1 MDAPGPSA
9 PPVPSPVAPAIRSL
23 ADGTRRALDPRVIDL
38 DRDVGIIATAC
49 TSGGLLLA
57 IAIFSLIADRP
68 RWFFP
73 LLLLAWAAMTGA
85 LLWQTFRWPAIQYRH
100 ASYRVD
106 GLGIEI
112 ARGVIWRSIVNVP
125 VSRVQHTDVSQG
137 PLQRRYGL
145 GTLTIYTA
153 GTEYARVDLPGLE
166 HATALAI
173 RDHLLPRRSDD
184 GV

>member
-1 MDAPGPSA
+1 MDVPGSSPPAVPHPAAPT
-9 PPVPSPVAPAIRSL
+9 VPAL
-23 ADGTRRALDPRVIDL
+23 ADGTRRALDPRVVDL
-38 DRDVGIIATAC
+38 DRDVGIIATASI
-49 TSGGLLLA
+49 SGALLLA
-57 IAIFSLIADRP
+57 IAITALAADRP
-68 RWFFP
+68 PWFFA
-73 LLLLAWAAMTGA
+73 LLLLAWAAVTAA
-85 LLWQTFRWPAIQYRH
+85 LLWQTFAWPPLEYRH
-100 ASYRVD
+100 ASYRLD

-125 VSRVQHTDVSQG
+125 ISRVQHTDVSQG

-153 GTEYARVDLPGLE
+153 GTDYARVDLPGLE